1 MPHTFHIEA
10 NDSGVVTTLTGIVQ
24 GTEIHDLNET
34 FMAHPSFV
42 RWRYQIW
49 DFSEAE
55 KLEASVDQLRDFAI
69 QDTMAARI
77 NPRQKIAIIPRRAS
91 QSGLDRVF
99 HIMEGVW
106 GAYES
111 KTFTQIDAAREWASR

>member
-1 MPHTFHIEA
+1 MPKTIAIEPE
-10 NDSGVVTTLTGIVQ
+10 GVVITLTGIIP
-24 GTEIHDLNET
+24 GDEIRDLNNVLA
-34 FMAHPSFV
+34 AHPHFV

-49 DFSEAE
+49 DFSDAE
-55 KLEASVDQLRDFAI
+55 KFEASIDQLRDFAI
-69 QDTMAARI
+69 QDTLAARI

-99 HIMEGVW
+99 HVMESVW

-111 KTFTQIDAAREWASR
+111 KTFTNIDAARAWAAH